1 MEPPV
6 GVAPT
11 RSLYKRNPQT
21 VAERQKWSQSPVLPR
36 TRLAY
41 DACLNAGSTAALAVE
56 SKIIWLRIVLLNDTF
71 RPLIIK
77 TIDSKPR
84 FRGAIAGF
92 VERCLSEGKACFSM
106 ADALASTGLSHSAA
120 KQQILRL
127 KQVVRVSGRHDFF
140 LILSPEDLPMG
151 SPAAVK
157 WLDAYFRW
165 LRQPYYLA
173 LLSAAAIHASQ
184 PHAVQMVQVMIQ
196 GKRRPL
202 EIGRLKL
209 QFYQKTI
216 GIEKVPVIQ
225 PSGYP
230 AVVRVSSPEATAL
243 DLLRYSERI
252 GGYSRSEETIL
263 PMAKLFKVD
272 RLGAALDAND
282 EPALGQRL
290 GFMLEKAGHVKL
302 ATAVHRWLSDSV
314 QWTFLEPGASSKAG
328 EKIQRW
334 KLIKNT

>member
-1 MEPPV
+1 M
-6 GVAPT
+6 
-11 RSLYKRNPQT
+11 
-21 VAERQKWSQSPVLPR
+21 AE
-36 TRLAY
+36 
-41 DACLNAGSTAALAVE
+41 
-56 SKIIWLRIVLLNDTF
+56 
-71 RPLIIK
+71 
-77 TIDSKPR
+77 
-84 FRGAIAGF
+84 
-92 VERCLSEGKACFSM
+92 
-106 ADALASTGLSHSAA
+106 ALASTGLSHSAA

-127 KQVVRVSGRHDFF
+127 KQVVRVSGRQDFF

-165 LRQPYYLA
+165 LQQPYYLA
-173 LLSAAAIHASQ
+173 LLSAAAIHGSQ
-184 PHAVQMVQVMIQ
+184 LQAVQMVQVMIK

-209 QFYQKTI
+209 QFYQKTA

-225 PSGYP
+225 PPGHP
-230 AVVRVSSPEATAL
+230 AVIRVSSPEATAL

-263 PMAKLFKVD
+263 PMAKLFKAD
-272 RLGAALDAND
+272 RLRAALAADD

-290 GFMLEKAGHVKL
+290 GFMLENAGHSNL
-302 ATAVHRWLSDSV
+302 ASVVRRWLPRYV
-314 QWTFLEPGASSKAG
+314 QWTLLEPGTLSKAG

-334 KLIKNT
+334 KLIKNR